1 MTAQPYQQP
10 KDQTM
15 INLRPMIHWIA
26 LGLAQQALRE
36 QGLNDTAEAAKAYLA
51 ATPGLLRQA
60 ELQLRRAPGIRKLAA
75 QWRADRESEL
85 AQSRAD
91 KLRSS
96 R

>member
-1 MTAQPYQQP
+1 MM
-10 KDQTM
+10 D
-15 INLRPMIHWIA
+15 LRPMIHWIA

-51 ATPGLLRQA
+51 ATPELLRDA
-60 ELQLRRAPGIRKLAA
+60 ELTLRAAPGMRQAA
-75 QWRADRESEL
+75 AKWREDREAEL

-96 R
+96 Q